1 MKKVLTLVSALS
13 MVAGSAFASD
23 YNWGTELPTGPALKP
38 TTDGLNYNAAS
49 RTYSFTVLANDSV
62 TVFAVNNSATAK
74 GKIIFDGGAEY
85 FVDKNSHNQIK
96 YKVTAP
102 GLITVQVDGDM
113 IVTGIHVESQ
123 DYRDGKAAL
132 ESAKTALNK
141 ANEKTAHFAKDTDDQ
156 GSFLDFFNAV
166 RAQLNGQGREIEKAI
181 IELEGY
187 KKANTVS
194 DNISDFKTKLGN
206 VSGVEAEIANILTAV
221 DNAIVQYNAIINAS
235 ATLNSTLET
244 AKKDQPTEGSSYNH
258 DNDQV
263 KYINDFKSWSNSQR
277 KWTSVTPKTSW
288 VSSERDKVEQEMK
301 DIKADALAQL
311 KNFPT
316 QYTASGKTAA
326 DFDTRYAEAIKHV
339 ENLIARAIV
348 ERDHKEHIVTEL
360 AKDIKD
366 IEDVKSNFNIPSNY
380 ESWKAEVQTL
390 KTRITNENDRQLRDK
405 AALKTYLTDRCDQAQ
420 ADQIALRNTFIHQA
434 YVTVT
439 AKHAK
444 VQDNLNT
451 KSYKVAAKYEN
462 EPQTQKDFQE
472 QFANVQVNL
481 TAYAKEYKDQ
491 SSNPAIRA
499 TAWTHM
505 VVGIAERLKDLS
517 TQDENIDGIWTKAM
531 GKQVEEVTNKN
542 IADGK
547 VFTDAIADI
556 RSYYDTQVTK
566 IDGYKTALPTKSA
579 ADAIDVN
586 LKALFNIVLKLEDV
600 KSRVEGE
607 VAALNKKVAE
617 DKENADNDG
626 VKFDADNNIY
636 RWNDDKK
643 AAFDT
648 EIKGIKTSIR
658 AEVQSAIEKAN
669 EAAYTYMTTADG
681 SDAFRTIP
689 GMERAI
695 TTAKMAVTY
704 GTKDASGNELYDVM
718 SHDAFDTFIEA
729 YDHIDNNEVLGVEY
743 GHVQQ
748 ARDRVEAAHNVG
760 VDIEIGIHKNLADLV
775 KTIKEETLDKVPDD
789 IADVDAKLKSY
800 KDLYKTI
807 GELKVRWSVDKA
819 KEDALQKAAT
829 AADAGVA
836 GDYAHSTLESVNK
849 DVKIIFEA
857 LEKTPL
863 DAETLA
869 KDHNVTLAARDADL
883 DRLENY
889 AQYHANDLALT
900 ELTKKYNDLVA
911 KLAAATKEIGTYKD
925 TVKDEFL
932 PLLNTPKTSLDGE
945 KAQIDLYN
953 EKHELG
959 EQKVNISNNLTKI
972 EEAIQK
978 IQDDAKKAN
987 TVDETLDYNKDG
999 AVNLKDQKA
1008 AMDDADTGIIGL
1020 DTYYDWFNKFVEY
1033 QKDSNK

>member
-13 MVAGSAFASD
+13 MVAGSAVASD
-23 YNWGTELPTGPALKP
+23 YSWGKQDPTSPALKP
-38 TTDGLNYNAAS
+38 TTDGLSYNVAS
-49 RTYSFTVLANDSV
+49 RTYSFAVSAKDKV
-62 TVFAVNNSATAK
+62 TIYAVNNSTIDK
-74 GKIIFDGGAEY
+74 EKIVFDGGAEY
-85 FVDKNSHNQIK
+85 FVDKGSSNVIQHS
-96 YKVTAP
+96 VTAA
-102 GLITVQVDGDM
+102 GTITVQIGADIV
-113 IVTGIHVESQ
+113 VTGIHVESQ

-244 AKKDQPTEGSSYNH
+244 AKKGQPTEGSSYNH

-288 VSSERDKVEQEMK
+288 VSSERDKVELEMK

-311 KNFPT
+311 KNFPD

-326 DFDTRYAEAIKHV
+326 DFNTRYAEAIKHV

-348 ERDHKEHIVTEL
+348 ERDHKKHIVTEL
-360 AKDIKD
+360 AEDIKA
-366 IEDVKSNFNIPSNY
+366 IEAVKSKFNIPSNY

-405 AALKTYLTDRCDQAQ
+405 AALKSYLTDRCDQAQ
-420 ADQIALRNTFIHQA
+420 ADQIALRNNFIHQA

-439 AKHAK
+439 TEHAK

-462 EPQTQKDFQE
+462 EPETQKEYQK
-472 QFANVQVNL
+472 QFAGVQVDL
-481 TAYAKEYKDQ
+481 TEYAKEYKDQ
-491 SSNPAIRA
+491 SSDPAIRA
-499 TAWTHM
+499 TAWEHM
-505 VVGIAERLKDLS
+505 VVGIATRLTNLSNKDK
-517 TQDENIDGIWTKAM
+517 QIDGIWTDAM
-531 GKQVEEVTNKN
+531 GDQVTEVTNKN
-542 IADGK
+542 KADGK
-547 VFTDAIADI
+547 VFTDAIEDI

-566 IDGYKTALPTKSA
+566 IDRYKTALPTMSA

-600 KSRVEGE
+600 KSRVEG
-607 VAALNKKVAE
+607 VVKALNDKVAE
-617 DKENADNDG
+617 DKANADNDG

-648 EIKGIKTSIR
+648 EINGIKTSIR

-681 SDAFRTIP
+681 SDDFRTIP
-689 GMERAI
+689 GMVSAI
-695 TTAKMAVTY
+695 TTAKREVKY
-704 GTKDASGNELYDVM
+704 GTQDASGNELYDEM
-718 SHDAFDTFIEA
+718 SPRAFDAFIEA
-729 YDHIDNNEVLGVEY
+729 YDHINKNLVLGVEY

-748 ARDRVEAAHNVG
+748 ARNRIEAAHNAG
-760 VDIEIGIHKNLADLV
+760 VDIEIGINKNLADLV
-775 KTIKEETLDKVPDD
+775 ETIKKETLDKVPDD
-789 IADVDAKLKSY
+789 IKDVDAQLDSY
-800 KDLYKTI
+800 KKQYKEI
-807 GELKVRWSVDKA
+807 GSLKVRWSVDKA
-819 KEDALQKAAT
+819 KENELQKAAK
-829 AADAGVA
+829 AANADEAD
-836 GDYAHSTLESVNK
+836 DYAYQTLDKVNTK
-849 DVKIIFEA
+849 VGEIYEN
-857 LEKTPL
+857 LEKSPL
-863 DAETLA
+863 DAKTLFDNTNA
-869 KDHNVTLAARDADL
+869 ELKKQKAAL
-883 DRLENY
+883 DELENY
-889 AQYHANDLALT
+889 PQYHANGLALR

-932 PLLNTPKTSLDGE
+932 PLLDTPKTSLDAE

-959 EQKVNISNNLTKI
+959 DQKVNISNNLTKI

-978 IQDDAKKAN
+978 IQDDAKAAN
-987 TVDETLDYNKDG
+987 DVDKSLDYNKDSLIDLNDLRAATQDLDNG
-999 AVNLKDQKA
+999 IVNLN
-1008 AMDDADTGIIGL
+1008 
-1020 DTYYDWFNKFVEY
+1020 TYFEWFNKFVEY
-1033 QKDSNK
+1033 QKNNK

>member
-13 MVAGSAFASD
+13 MVAGSAVASD
-23 YNWGTELPTGPALKP
+23 YSWGEQDPTSPALKP
-38 TTDGLNYNAAS
+38 TTDGLSYNVAS
-49 RTYSFTVLANDSV
+49 RTYSFAVSAKDKV
-62 TVFAVNNSATAK
+62 TIYAVNNSASDK
-74 GKIIFDGGAEY
+74 EKIVFDGGAEY
-85 FVDKNSHNQIK
+85 FVDKGSSNVIQHS
-96 YKVTAP
+96 VTAV
-102 GLITVQVDGDM
+102 GTITVQIGADIV
-113 IVTGIHVESQ
+113 VTGIHVESQ

-141 ANEKTAHFAKDTDDQ
+141 ANEKTAHFATDKDAQ

-194 DNISDFKTKLGN
+194 DNISAFKTKLGN
-206 VSGVEAEIANILTAV
+206 VSGVEAEIDNILTAV
-221 DNAIVQYNAIINAS
+221 NGAITQYDKIINA
-235 ATLNSTLET
+235 ATNLNKTLEE
-244 AKKDQPTEGSSYNH
+244 AKLEQPTEKGGYNQ
-258 DNDQV
+258 DKNQE
-263 KYINDFKSWSNSQR
+263 KYINDFKNWDAR
-277 KWTSVTPKTSW
+277 KNVWTSVTPKTPW

-311 KNFPT
+311 QYFPN
-316 QYTASGKTAA
+316 QYTASGKTAV

-360 AKDIKD
+360 AQDIKD
-366 IEDVKSNFNIPSNY
+366 IEAVKSNFTIPSTY
-380 ESWKAEVQTL
+380 ETWKTEVQTL

-405 AALKTYLTDRCDQAQ
+405 AALKSYLTDPCNQAQ
-420 ADQIALRNTFIHQA
+420 KEQIDLRNNFIHQA
-434 YVTVT
+434 YVTVKT
-439 AKHAK
+439 EHAK

-462 EPQTQKDFQE
+462 EPATQKEFQK
-472 QFANVQVNL
+472 QFAEVQVDL
-481 TAYAKEYKDQ
+481 TNYANGYQDQ
-491 SSNPAIRA
+491 SDKPAIRA
-499 TAWTHM
+499 TAWTNM
-505 VVGIAERLKDLS
+505 VVNIATRLEKLS
-517 TQDENIDGIWTKAM
+517 KAGKRIDNIWTAAM
-531 GKQVEEVTNKN
+531 GDQVKEVTDKN

-547 VFTDAIADI
+547 VFTDAIQDI

-566 IDGYKTALPTKSA
+566 IDGYKTAIPTKSA

-607 VAALNKKVAE
+607 VAALNKKVAD

-636 RWNDDKK
+636 RWNNDKK
-643 AAFDT
+643 VAFDK
-648 EIKGIKTSIR
+648 EIDGIKTSIR
-658 AEVQSAIEKAN
+658 VEVQSAIEKAN
-669 EAAYTYMTTADG
+669 EAAYTYMTTANG

-689 GMERAI
+689 GMVSAI
-695 TTAKMAVTY
+695 TTAKTAVTY

-729 YDHIDNNEVLGVEY
+729 YDHIDKNMVLGVEY

-748 ARDRVEAAHNVG
+748 ARDRVEAAHDAG
-760 VDIEIGIHKNLADLV
+760 VDIEIGTSKNLADLV
-775 KTIKEETLDKVPDD
+775 ETIKKETLDKVPGD
-789 IADVDAKLKSY
+789 IADVDAKLASY
-800 KDLYKTI
+800 KTLYNTI

-819 KEDALQKAAT
+819 KENALQEAAK

-836 GDYAHSTLESVNK
+836 SDYAHSTLESVNK
-849 DVKIIFEA
+849 DVKIIFNA

-863 DAETLA
+863 DAESLDKKYKATLDE
-869 KDHNVTLAARDADL
+869 KDADL

-932 PLLNTPKTSLDGE
+932 PLLDTPKTSLDAE
-945 KAQIDLYN
+945 KTQIDTYN

-999 AVNLKDQKA
+999 EINDKDHLA
-1008 AMDDADTGIIGL
+1008 AQDDTTNGVITL
-1020 DTYYDWFNKFVEY
+1020 DTYYDWVNKFVDY
-1033 QKDSNK
+1033 QKNNK

>member
-13 MVAGSAFASD
+13 MVAGSAVASD
-23 YNWGTELPTGPALKP
+23 YSWGEESPTGPALKP
-38 TTDGLNYNAAS
+38 TTNGLSYNVAS
-49 RTYSFTVLANDSV
+49 RTYSFAVSAKDKV
-62 TVFAVNNSATAK
+62 TIFAVNNSTTDRE
-74 GKIIFDGGAEY
+74 KIVFDGGAEY
-85 FVDKNSHNQIK
+85 FVDKGSSNVIQHS
-96 YKVTAP
+96 VTTA
-102 GLITVQVDGDM
+102 GTITVQIGADIV
-113 IVTGIHVESQ
+113 VTGIHVESQ

-141 ANEKTAHFAKDTDDQ
+141 ANEKTAHFATDKDAQ

-206 VSGVEAEIANILTAV
+206 VSGVEAKIDNILTAV

-244 AKKDQPTEGSSYNH
+244 AKGQPTEGSGYKQDLH
-258 DNDQV
+258 QE
-263 KYINDFKSWSNSQR
+263 KYINDFKSWSNSQH
-277 KWTSVTPKTSW
+277 KWTSVTPKTPW

-311 KNFPT
+311 EKFPN

-360 AKDIKD
+360 AQDITD
-366 IEDVKSNFNIPSNY
+366 IEAVKSNFTIPSNY
-380 ESWKAEVQTL
+380 ETWKTEVQTL

-405 AALKTYLTDRCDQAQ
+405 AALKSYLTDPCDQAQ
-420 ADQIALRNTFIHQA
+420 KDQIDLRNNFIHQA

-439 AKHAK
+439 TEHAK

-462 EPQTQKDFQE
+462 EPTTQREFQK
-472 QFANVQVNL
+472 QFAEVQVDL
-481 TAYAKEYKDQ
+481 TAYAKDYKDQ
-491 SSNPAIRA
+491 NSDPAIRA
-499 TAWTHM
+499 TAWTDM
-505 VVGIAERLKDLS
+505 VVGIATRLEKLS
-517 TQDENIDGIWTKAM
+517 TADKRIDNIWTAAM
-531 GKQVEEVTNKN
+531 GDQVKEVTDKN

-547 VFTDAIADI
+547 VFTDAIQDI

-566 IDGYKTALPTKSA
+566 IDGYKTAIPTKSA

-643 AAFDT
+643 VAFNN
-648 EIKGIKTSIR
+648 EIDGIKTSIR
-658 AEVQSAIEKAN
+658 TEVQSAIEKAN
-669 EAAYTYMTTADG
+669 EAAYTYMTTANG

-689 GMERAI
+689 GMVSAI
-695 TTAKMAVTY
+695 TTAKTAVTY

-718 SHDAFDTFIEA
+718 SSGAYDTFIEA
-729 YDHIDNNEVLGVEY
+729 YDHIDKNMVLGVEY

-748 ARDRVEAAHNVG
+748 ARDRVEAAHDAG
-760 VDIEIGIHKNLADLV
+760 VDIEIGTSKNLADLV
-775 KTIKEETLDKVPDD
+775 ETIKKETLDKVPGD
-789 IADVDAKLKSY
+789 IADVDAKLASY
-800 KDLYKTI
+800 KTLYNTI

-819 KEDALQKAAT
+819 KENALQEAAK

-836 GDYAHSTLESVNK
+836 SDYAHSTLESVNK
-849 DVKIIFEA
+849 DVKIIFNA

-863 DAETLA
+863 DAESLDKKYKATLDE
-869 KDHNVTLAARDADL
+869 KDADL

-911 KLAAATKEIGTYKD
+911 KLAAASKEIGTYKD

-932 PLLNTPKTSLDGE
+932 PLLDTPKTSLDAE
-945 KAQIDLYN
+945 KTQIDTYN
-953 EKHELG
+953 KEHELG

-978 IQDDAKKAN
+978 IQDDAKAAN
-987 TVDETLDYNKDG
+987 DVDKSLDYNKDSQIDLNDLRAATQDLDNG
-999 AVNLKDQKA
+999 IVNLN
-1008 AMDDADTGIIGL
+1008 
-1020 DTYYDWFNKFVEY
+1020 TYFEWFNKFVEY
-1033 QKDSNK
+1033 QKNNK

>member
-13 MVAGSAFASD
+13 MVAGSAVASD
-23 YNWGTELPTGPALKP
+23 YSWGEESPTGPALKP
-38 TTDGLNYNAAS
+38 TTNGLSYNVAS
-49 RTYSFTVLANDSV
+49 RTYSFAVSAKDKV
-62 TVFAVNNSATAK
+62 TIFAVNNSTTDRE
-74 GKIIFDGGAEY
+74 KIVFDGGAEY
-85 FVDKNSHNQIK
+85 FVDKGSSNVIQHS
-96 YKVTAP
+96 VTEA
-102 GLITVQVDGDM
+102 GTITVQIGADIV
-113 IVTGIHVESQ
+113 VTGIHVESQ
-123 DYRDGKAAL
+123 DYREGKAAL

-141 ANEKTAHFAKDTDDQ
+141 ANEKTAHFATDKDAQ

-187 KKANTVS
+187 KKENTVS
-194 DNISDFKTKLGN
+194 DNISDFKTKLG
-206 VSGVEAEIANILTAV
+206 GVEAEIDNILTAV
-221 DNAIVQYNAIINAS
+221 NGAITQYDNIINA
-235 ATLNSTLET
+235 ATNLKKTLEE
-244 AKKDQPTEGSSYNH
+244 AKLEQPTEKGGY
-258 DNDQV
+258 DQDKNQE
-263 KYINDFKSWSNSQR
+263 KYINDFKNWDAR
-277 KWTSVTPKTSW
+277 KNAWTSVTPKTPW

-311 KNFPT
+311 EKFPD
-316 QYTASGKTAA
+316 QYTASGKTVA
-326 DFDTRYAEAIKHV
+326 DFNTRYAEAIKHV

-360 AKDIKD
+360 AQDIKD
-366 IEDVKSNFNIPSNY
+366 IEAVKSNFTIPSTY
-380 ESWKAEVQTL
+380 ETWKTEVQTL

-405 AALKTYLTDRCDQAQ
+405 TALKAYLTDRCDQAQ
-420 ADQIALRNTFIHQA
+420 KDQIDLRNNFIHQA

-439 AKHAK
+439 TEHTK

-462 EPQTQKDFQE
+462 EPATQREFQK
-472 QFANVQVNL
+472 QFAEVQVDL
-481 TAYAKEYKDQ
+481 TAYAKEYKDKN
-491 SSNPAIRA
+491 SDPAIRA
-499 TAWTHM
+499 TAWTDM
-505 VVGIAERLKDLS
+505 VVGIATRLEKLS
-517 TQDENIDGIWTKAM
+517 TANKKIDNIWTAAM
-531 GKQVEEVTNKN
+531 GDQVKEVTDKN

-547 VFTDAIADI
+547 VFTDAIQDI

-566 IDGYKTALPTKSA
+566 IDGYKTAIPTKSA

-643 AAFDT
+643 VAFNA
-648 EIKGIKTSIR
+648 EIQTIKTSIR
-658 AEVQSAIEKAN
+658 ADVQAAIKKAN
-669 EAAYTYMTTADG
+669 EAAYTYMTATDG

-695 TTAKMAVTY
+695 TTAKTAVTY

-718 SHDAFDTFIEA
+718 SRKAFGAFNEA
-729 YDHIDNNEVLGVEY
+729 YDHIDKNLVSGVEY

-748 ARDRVEAAHNVG
+748 ARNKIEAAHDAG
-760 VDIEIGIHKNLADLV
+760 VEIEIGTSKNLADLV
-775 KTIKEETLDKVPDD
+775 ETIKKETLDKVPDD
-789 IADVDAKLKSY
+789 IKDVDAKLSSY
-800 KDLYKTI
+800 KTLYATI

-819 KEDALQKAAT
+819 KENALQDAAK

-836 GDYAHSTLESVNK
+836 GDYAYQTLENVNK
-849 DVKIIFEA
+849 EVKAIFNA

-863 DAETLA
+863 DAETLDKKYKA
-869 KDHNVTLAARDADL
+869 TLDEKNADL

-911 KLAAATKEIGTYKD
+911 KLDAATKEIGTYKD

-932 PLLNTPKTSLDGE
+932 PLLDTPKTSLDAE
-945 KAQIDLYN
+945 KTQIDTYN
-953 EKHELG
+953 KKHELG

-978 IQDDAKKAN
+978 IQDDAKAAN
-987 TVDETLDYNKDG
+987 DVDKSLDYNKDG
-999 AVNLKDQKA
+999 VVDLNDLRNATDDLDTGVVNL
-1008 AMDDADTGIIGL
+1008 T
-1020 DTYYDWFNKFVEY
+1020 TYFDWFNKFVKY
-1033 QKDSNK
+1033 QKDNK

>member
-13 MVAGSAFASD
+13 MVAGSAVASD
-23 YNWGTELPTGPALKP
+23 YSWGKQDPTSPALKP
-38 TTDGLNYNAAS
+38 TTDGLSYNVAS
-49 RTYSFTVLANDSV
+49 RTYSFAVSAKDKV
-62 TVFAVNNSATAK
+62 TIYAVNNSTVDK
-74 GKIIFDGGAEY
+74 EKIVFDGGAEY
-85 FVDKNSHNQIK
+85 FVDKGSSNVIQHS
-96 YKVTAP
+96 VTAA
-102 GLITVQVDGDM
+102 GTITVQIGADIV
-113 IVTGIHVESQ
+113 VTGIHVESQ

-141 ANEKTAHFAKDTDDQ
+141 ANEKTAHFAKDTDAQ

-206 VSGVEAEIANILTAV
+206 VSGVEAKIDNILTAV
-221 DNAIVQYNAIINAS
+221 GNAIDQYNNIINAS

-244 AKKDQPTEGSSYNH
+244 AKKGQPTEGSGYKQDLH
-258 DNDQV
+258 QE

-301 DIKADALAQL
+301 NIKADALAQL
-311 KNFPT
+311 QYFPD

-360 AKDIKD
+360 AEDIKA
-366 IEDVKSNFNIPSNY
+366 IEAVKSKFNIPSNY

-405 AALKTYLTDRCDQAQ
+405 AALKSYLTDRCDQAQ
-420 ADQIALRNTFIHQA
+420 ADQIALRNNFIHQA

-439 AKHAK
+439 TEHAK

-462 EPQTQKDFQE
+462 EPETQKEYQK
-472 QFANVQVNL
+472 QFAGVQVDL

-491 SSNPAIRA
+491 SSDPAIRA

-505 VVGIAERLKDLS
+505 VVGIAERLKNLS
-517 TQDENIDGIWTKAM
+517 TQDDKIDGIWTAAM
-531 GKQVEEVTNKN
+531 GDQVGEVKEKNK
-542 IADGK
+542 ADGK
-547 VFTDAIADI
+547 VFTDAIQDI

-566 IDGYKTALPTKSA
+566 IDGYKTAIPTKSA
-579 ADAIDVN
+579 ADAINVN

-607 VAALNKKVAE
+607 VAKLNEKV
-617 DKENADNDG
+617 DKDASNAKNDG

-636 RWNDDKK
+636 RWNNDKK
-643 AAFDT
+643 VAFDT
-648 EIKGIKTSIR
+648 EIKDIKASIR
-658 AEVQSAIEKAN
+658 AEVQAAIEKAN

-681 SDAFRTIP
+681 SDVFRTIP

-695 TTAKMAVTY
+695 TTAKTAVTY

-718 SHDAFDTFIEA
+718 SRKAFDAFNEA
-729 YDHIDNNEVLGVEY
+729 YDHIDKNFVLNVEY

-748 ARDRVEAAHNVG
+748 ARNRIERAHTAG
-760 VDIEIGIHKNLADLV
+760 VDIEIGTSKNLADLV
-775 KTIKEETLDKVPDD
+775 ETIKKETLDKVPDD
-789 IADVDAKLKSY
+789 IKDVDAKLASY
-800 KDLYKTI
+800 KTLYKTI

-819 KEDALQKAAT
+819 KENALQEAAK
-829 AADAGVA
+829 AADAGV
-836 GDYAHSTLESVNK
+836 DSNYAHSTLDKVNT
-849 DVKIIFEA
+849 DVKAIFEA

-869 KDHNVTLAARDADL
+869 KDNNVTLAARDADL

-911 KLAAATKEIGTYKD
+911 KLDAATKEIGTYKD

-932 PLLNTPKTSLDGE
+932 PLLDTPKTSLGAE

-978 IQDDAKKAN
+978 IQDDAKAAN
-987 TVDETLDYNKDG
+987 DVDKSLDYNKDSQIDLNDLRAATQDLDNG
-999 AVNLKDQKA
+999 IVNLN
-1008 AMDDADTGIIGL
+1008 
-1020 DTYYDWFNKFVEY
+1020 TYFEWFNKFVEY
-1033 QKDSNK
+1033 QKNNK

>member
-13 MVAGSAFASD
+13 MVAGSAVASD
-23 YNWGTELPTGPALKP
+23 YSWGKQDPTSPALKP
-38 TTDGLNYNAAS
+38 TTDGLSYNVAS
-49 RTYSFTVLANDSV
+49 RTYSFAVSAKDKV
-62 TVFAVNNSATAK
+62 TIYAVNNSTIDK
-74 GKIIFDGGAEY
+74 EKIVFDGGAEY
-85 FVDKNSHNQIK
+85 FVDKGSSNVIQHS
-96 YKVTAP
+96 VTAA
-102 GLITVQVDGDM
+102 GTITVQIGADIV
-113 IVTGIHVESQ
+113 VTGIHVESQ

-141 ANEKTAHFAKDTDDQ
+141 ANEKTAHFAKDTDAQ

-206 VSGVEAEIANILTAV
+206 VSGVEAKIDNILTAV
-221 DNAIVQYNAIINAS
+221 GNAIDQYNNIINAS

-244 AKKDQPTEGSSYNH
+244 AKKGQPTEGSGYKQDLH
-258 DNDQV
+258 QE

-301 DIKADALAQL
+301 NIKADALAQL
-311 KNFPT
+311 QYFPD

-420 ADQIALRNTFIHQA
+420 ADQIALRNNFIHQA

-462 EPQTQKDFQE
+462 EPITQKKFQK
-472 QFANVQVNL
+472 QFAEVQVDL
-481 TAYAKEYKDQ
+481 TAYANKYKDQ
-491 SSNPAIRA
+491 NSDPAIRA
-499 TAWTHM
+499 TAWSHM
-505 VVGIAERLKDLS
+505 VVGIAERLKNLS
-517 TQDENIDGIWTKAM
+517 TQDEKIDGIWTAAM
-531 GKQVEEVTNKN
+531 GDQVGEVKDKNK
-542 IADGK
+542 ADGK
-547 VFTDAIADI
+547 VFTDAIQDI

-566 IDGYKTALPTKSA
+566 IDGYKTAIPTKSA

-607 VAALNKKVAE
+607 VAKLNEMV
-617 DKENADNDG
+617 DKDASNAKNDG
-626 VKFDADNNIY
+626 VKFDTDNNIY
-636 RWNDDKK
+636 RWNNDKK
-643 AAFDT
+643 VAFDT
-648 EIKGIKTSIR
+648 EIKDIKASIR
-658 AEVQSAIEKAN
+658 AEVQAAIEKAN

-695 TTAKMAVTY
+695 TTAKTAVTY

-718 SHDAFDTFIEA
+718 SSKAFDAFNEA
-729 YDHIDNNEVLGVEY
+729 YDHIDKNFVLNVEY

-748 ARDRVEAAHNVG
+748 ARNRIERAHTAG
-760 VDIEIGIHKNLADLV
+760 VDIEIGTSKNLADLV
-775 KTIKEETLDKVPDD
+775 ETIKKETLDKVPDD
-789 IADVDAKLKSY
+789 IKDVDAKLASY
-800 KDLYKTI
+800 KTLYKTI

-819 KEDALQKAAT
+819 KENALQEAAK
-829 AADAGVA
+829 AADAGV
-836 GDYAHSTLESVNK
+836 DSNYAHSTLDKVNT
-849 DVKIIFEA
+849 DVKAIFEA

-869 KDHNVTLAARDADL
+869 KDNNVTLAARDADL

-911 KLAAATKEIGTYKD
+911 KLDAATKEIGTYKD

-932 PLLNTPKTSLDGE
+932 PLLDTPKTSLGAE

-978 IQDDAKKAN
+978 IQDDAKAAN
-987 TVDETLDYNKDG
+987 DVDKSLDYNKDSQIDLNDLRAATQDLDNG
-999 AVNLKDQKA
+999 IVNLN
-1008 AMDDADTGIIGL
+1008 
-1020 DTYYDWFNKFVEY
+1020 TYFEWFNKFVEY
-1033 QKDSNK
+1033 QKNNK

>member
-13 MVAGSAFASD
+13 MVAGSAVASD
-23 YNWGTELPTGPALKP
+23 YSWGEESPTGPALKP
-38 TTDGLNYNAAS
+38 TTNGLSYNVAS
-49 RTYSFTVLANDSV
+49 RTYSFAVSAKDKV
-62 TVFAVNNSATAK
+62 TIFAVNNSTTDRE
-74 GKIIFDGGAEY
+74 KIVFDGGAEY
-85 FVDKNSHNQIK
+85 FVDKGSSNVIQHS
-96 YKVTAP
+96 VTTA
-102 GLITVQVDGDM
+102 GTITVQIGADIV
-113 IVTGIHVESQ
+113 VTGIHVESQ

-141 ANEKTAHFAKDTDDQ
+141 ANEKTAHFATDKDAQ

-206 VSGVEAEIANILTAV
+206 VSGVEAKIDNILTAV

-244 AKKDQPTEGSSYNH
+244 AKGQPTEGSGYKQDLH
-258 DNDQV
+258 QE
-263 KYINDFKSWSNSQR
+263 KYINDFKSWSNSQH
-277 KWTSVTPKTSW
+277 KWTSVTPKTPW

-311 KNFPT
+311 EKFPN

-360 AKDIKD
+360 AQDITD
-366 IEDVKSNFNIPSNY
+366 IEAVKSNFTIPSNY
-380 ESWKAEVQTL
+380 ETWKTEVQTL

-405 AALKTYLTDRCDQAQ
+405 AALKSYLTDPCDQAQ
-420 ADQIALRNTFIHQA
+420 KDQIDLRNNFIHQA

-439 AKHAK
+439 TEHAK

-462 EPQTQKDFQE
+462 EPTTQREFQK
-472 QFANVQVNL
+472 QFAEVQVDL
-481 TAYAKEYKDQ
+481 TAYAKDYKDQ
-491 SSNPAIRA
+491 NSDPAIRA
-499 TAWTHM
+499 TAWTDM
-505 VVGIAERLKDLS
+505 VVGIATRLEKLS
-517 TQDENIDGIWTKAM
+517 TADKRINNIWTAAM
-531 GKQVEEVTNKN
+531 GDQVKEVTDKN

-547 VFTDAIADI
+547 VFTDAIQDI

-566 IDGYKTALPTKSA
+566 IDGYKTAIPTKSA

-643 AAFDT
+643 VAFNN
-648 EIKGIKTSIR
+648 EIDGIKTSIR
-658 AEVQSAIEKAN
+658 TEVQSAIVKAN
-669 EAAYTYMTTADG
+669 EAAYTYMTTANG

-689 GMERAI
+689 GMVSAI
-695 TTAKMAVTY
+695 TTAKTAVTY

-718 SHDAFDTFIEA
+718 SSGAYDTFIEA
-729 YDHIDNNEVLGVEY
+729 YDHIDKNMVLGVEY

-748 ARDRVEAAHNVG
+748 ARDRVEAAHDAG
-760 VDIEIGIHKNLADLV
+760 VDIEIGTNKNLADLV
-775 KTIKEETLDKVPDD
+775 ETIKKETLDKVPGD
-789 IADVDAKLKSY
+789 IADVDAKLASY
-800 KDLYKTI
+800 KTLYNTI

-819 KEDALQKAAT
+819 KENALQEAAK

-836 GDYAHSTLESVNK
+836 SDYAHSTLESVNK
-849 DVKIIFEA
+849 DVKIIFNA

-863 DAETLA
+863 DAESLDKKYKATLDE
-869 KDHNVTLAARDADL
+869 KDADL

-911 KLAAATKEIGTYKD
+911 KLAAASKEIGTYKD

-932 PLLNTPKTSLDGE
+932 PLLDTPKTSLDAE
-945 KAQIDLYN
+945 KTQIDTYN
-953 EKHELG
+953 KKHELG

-978 IQDDAKKAN
+978 IQDDAKAAN
-987 TVDETLDYNKDG
+987 DVDKSLDYNKDSQIDLNDLRAATQDLDNG
-999 AVNLKDQKA
+999 IVNLN
-1008 AMDDADTGIIGL
+1008 
-1020 DTYYDWFNKFVEY
+1020 TYFEWFNKFVEY
-1033 QKDSNK
+1033 QKNNK

>member
-13 MVAGSAFASD
+13 MVAGSAVASD
-23 YNWGTELPTGPALKP
+23 YSWGEESPTGPALKP
-38 TTDGLNYNAAS
+38 TTNGLSYNVAS
-49 RTYSFTVLANDSV
+49 RTYSFAVSAKDKV
-62 TVFAVNNSATAK
+62 TIFAVNNSTTDRE
-74 GKIIFDGGAEY
+74 KIVFDGGAEY
-85 FVDKNSHNQIK
+85 FVDKGSSNVIQHS
-96 YKVTAP
+96 VTTA
-102 GLITVQVDGDM
+102 GTITVQIGADIV
-113 IVTGIHVESQ
+113 VTGIHVESQ

-141 ANEKTAHFAKDTDDQ
+141 ANEKTAHFATDKDAQ

-206 VSGVEAEIANILTAV
+206 VSGVEAKIDNILTAV

-244 AKKDQPTEGSSYNH
+244 AKGQPTEGSGYKQDLH
-258 DNDQV
+258 QE
-263 KYINDFKSWSNSQR
+263 KYINDFKSWSNSQH
-277 KWTSVTPKTSW
+277 KWTSVTPKTPW

-311 KNFPT
+311 EKFPN

-360 AKDIKD
+360 AQDITD
-366 IEDVKSNFNIPSNY
+366 IEAVKSNFTIPSNY
-380 ESWKAEVQTL
+380 ETWKTEVQTL

-405 AALKTYLTDRCDQAQ
+405 AALKSYLTDPCDQAQ
-420 ADQIALRNTFIHQA
+420 KDQIDLRNNFIHQA

-439 AKHAK
+439 TEHAK

-462 EPQTQKDFQE
+462 EPTTQREFQK
-472 QFANVQVNL
+472 QFAEVQVDL
-481 TAYAKEYKDQ
+481 TAYAKDYKDQ
-491 SSNPAIRA
+491 NSDPAIRA
-499 TAWTHM
+499 TAWTDM
-505 VVGIAERLKDLS
+505 VVGIATRLEKLS
-517 TQDENIDGIWTKAM
+517 TADKRIDNIWTAAM
-531 GKQVEEVTNKN
+531 GDQVKEVTDKN

-547 VFTDAIADI
+547 VFTDAIQDI

-566 IDGYKTALPTKSA
+566 IDGYKTAIPTKSA

-643 AAFDT
+643 VAFNN
-648 EIKGIKTSIR
+648 EIDGIKTSIR
-658 AEVQSAIEKAN
+658 TEVQSAIEKAN
-669 EAAYTYMTTADG
+669 EAAYTYMTTANG

-689 GMERAI
+689 GMVSAI
-695 TTAKMAVTY
+695 TTAKTAVTY

-718 SHDAFDTFIEA
+718 SSGAYDTFIEA
-729 YDHIDNNEVLGVEY
+729 YDHIDKNMVLGVEY

-748 ARDRVEAAHNVG
+748 ARDRVEAAHDAG
-760 VDIEIGIHKNLADLV
+760 VDIEIGTSKNLADLV
-775 KTIKEETLDKVPDD
+775 ETIKKETLDKVPGD
-789 IADVDAKLKSY
+789 IADVDAKLASY
-800 KDLYKTI
+800 KTLYNTI

-819 KEDALQKAAT
+819 KENALQDAAK

-849 DVKIIFEA
+849 DVKIIFNA

-863 DAETLA
+863 DAESLDKKYKATLDE
-869 KDHNVTLAARDADL
+869 KNADL

-932 PLLNTPKTSLDGE
+932 PLLDTPKTSLDAE
-945 KAQIDLYN
+945 KTQIDTYN
-953 EKHELG
+953 KKHELG

-978 IQDDAKKAN
+978 IQDDAKAAN
-987 TVDETLDYNKDG
+987 DVDKSLDYNKDG
-999 AVNLKDQKA
+999 VVDLNDLRNATDDLDTGVVNL
-1008 AMDDADTGIIGL
+1008 T
-1020 DTYYDWFNKFVEY
+1020 TYFDWFNKFVKY
-1033 QKDSNK
+1033 QKDNK